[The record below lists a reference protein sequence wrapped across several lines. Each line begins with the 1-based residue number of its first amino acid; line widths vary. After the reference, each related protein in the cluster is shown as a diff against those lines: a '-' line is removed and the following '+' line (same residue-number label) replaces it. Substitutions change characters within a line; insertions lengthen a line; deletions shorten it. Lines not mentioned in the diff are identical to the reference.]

1 MLLTAFTRA
10 IAQAREPAF
19 RRVAL
24 RGVAIAG
31 GSFLVLLFLAHRV
44 LASLVEFEI
53 AWLEW
58 LTELAGLGALIV
70 TLFLLFPAVVAL
82 CVGFFLD
89 EVAEAV
95 ERRWY
100 PADSPG
106 RELSMAT
113 TLKEGALFGALALGL
128 NLLALPLYLA
138 LLFVP
143 PLNLFLFYGLNGYL
157 LGREYFDLASRRHLS
172 AADAASLRKANAGRV
187 FFAGALIAMLATVP
201 FVNLVAP
208 IVGVAAMTHVFKRLR
223 QDGAVATKR
232 G

>member
-1 MLLTAFTRA
+1 VLFTAFARA

-31 GSFLVLLFLAHRV
+31 GSFVVLLLIAQWALAQ
-44 LASLVEFEI
+44 LVHFDI
-53 AWLEW
+53 VWLEW
-58 LTELAGLGALIV
+58 VAELAGFGALIV

-100 PADSPG
+100 PGDSPG
-106 RELSMAT
+106 RELPFGEA
-113 TLKEGALFGALALGL
+113 LKEGAVFGALALSL
-128 NLLALPLYLA
+128 NLLAAPLYLV
-138 LLFVP
+138 LLFAP

-157 LGREYFDLASRRHLS
+157 LGREYFDLASRRHLT
-172 AADAASLRKANAGRV
+172 AADAASLRKTNAGRV
-187 FFAGALIAMLATVP
+187 FFAGSFIAVLATVP
-201 FVNLVAP
+201 FVNFMAP
-208 IVGVAAMTHVFKRLR
+208 IIGVAAMTHVFKRAAQER
-223 QDGAVATKR
+223 AGATKR

>member
-1 MLLTAFTRA
+1 MILAAFARA
-10 IAQAREPAF
+10 IAQTREPAF

-24 RGVAIAG
+24 KGVAIAG
-31 GSFLVLLFLAHRV
+31 GSFVVLLLIAQRV
-44 LASLVEFEI
+44 LASLVVFET

-58 LTELAGLGALIV
+58 LAELAGLGALIV
-70 TLFLLFPAVVAL
+70 TLFLLFPAVVAV
-82 CVGFFLD
+82 CIGFFLD

-100 PADSPG
+100 PDDSPG
-106 RELSMAT
+106 RELSIAVA
-113 TLKEGALFGALALGL
+113 LKEGAAFGALALGL

-138 LLFVP
+138 LLFAP

-157 LGREYFDLASRRHLS
+157 LGREYFDLACRRHLS

-187 FFAGALIAMLATVP
+187 YLAGALIAVLATIP

-208 IVGVAAMTHVFKRLR
+208 IIGVAAMTHVFKRVA
-223 QDGAVATKR
+223 QDRTAVAKR
-232 G
+232 T

>member
-1 MLLTAFTRA
+1 VLLTAFARA

-24 RGVAIAG
+24 KGVAIAG
-31 GSFLVLLFLAHRV
+31 GSFLVLLLVAQRALAQ
-44 LASLVEFEI
+44 LVELNVE
-53 AWLEW
+53 WVEW
-58 LTELAGLGALIV
+58 LAELAGFGALIV

-82 CVGFFLD
+82 SVGFFLD

-100 PADSPG
+100 PGDSPG
-106 RELSMAT
+106 RELPLADA
-113 TLKEGALFGALALGL
+113 LKEGAVFGALALAL

-187 FFAGALIAMLATVP
+187 LLAGALIAVLATMP
-201 FVNLVAP
+201 FVNFVAP
-208 IVGVAAMTHVFKRLR
+208 IIGVAAMTHVFKRAA
-223 QDGAVATKR
+223 QDRAAVTKR

>member
-1 MLLTAFTRA
+1 MLLTAFARA

-19 RRVAL
+19 RGVAL

-31 GSFLVLLFLAHRV
+31 GSFLVLLLVAHRI

-70 TLFLLFPAVVAL
+70 TLFLLFPAVVAV

-89 EVAEAV
+89 EVAGAV

-113 TLKEGALFGALALGL
+113 ALKEGALFGALALGL

-172 AADAASLRKANAGRV
+172 AADAASLRKANVGRV
-187 FFAGALIAMLATVP
+187 FLAGALIAMLATVP

-208 IVGVAAMTHVFKRLR
+208 IIGAAAMTHVFKRSW
-223 QDGAVATKR
+223 QDRAVATKQ